1 VPFTNQPVTEQVWV
15 PNVPNIT
22 SAKVVSTAKVGDVTQ
37 TATVNIALT
46 FAYPAA
52 IISVNDGSSDAS
64 VAKSSAQNGNVVV
77 NGAGSGP
84 LIVDG
89 NIGLAI
95 MANGRANIDTT
106 NHATVPPNSI
116 SMTNANTA
124 NEIPDFTGFGANALF
139 DFNRFIAVA
148 EATTNLLNVG
158 PKNNHFTNVLSFST
172 AMAAAPNHTIEG
184 VVVVDINKADGNYN
198 KAGDPSLFPFGINVR
213 GTLFYKFG
221 PEFGI
226 TDKFVVTAPLNINA
240 ADLSS
245 LVATNPATYPN
256 GYPPAYVDQT
266 KNPTNI
272 NIVPK
277 GYVNVGPFEDLP
289 ALMYNIGEVDIH
301 GPANVS
307 GVCYTPSYMEIENKQ
322 NGQTQYFKGSL
333 IMGNGIYYENNDS
346 STSIISFNK
355 IAIDNLS
362 TLNNKGKTVNVAYWQ

>member
-1 VPFTNQPVTEQVWV
+1 
-15 PNVPNIT
+15 
-22 SAKVVSTAKVGDVTQ
+22 
-37 TATVNIALT
+37 
-46 FAYPAA
+46 
-52 IISVNDGSSDAS
+52 
-64 VAKSSAQNGNVVV
+64 
-77 NGAGSGP
+77 
-84 LIVDG
+84 
-89 NIGLAI
+89 
-95 MANGRANIDTT
+95 
-106 NHATVPPNSI
+106 
-116 SMTNANTA
+116 
-124 NEIPDFTGFGANALF
+124 
-139 DFNRFIAVA
+139 
-148 EATTNLLNVG
+148 
-158 PKNNHFTNVLSFST
+158 
-172 AMAAAPNHTIEG
+172 
-184 VVVVDINKADGNYN
+184 
-198 KAGDPSLFPFGINVR
+198 VR